1 MIITLLARHLGSRLT
16 REEIFVEKKI
26 FFGDLMKLLNERAIT
41 KNYEQ
46 ITDMVR
52 VNKILGNILDDYNSE
67 NLNKMNLVF
76 FEYAVQLFSFI
87 NFNKI

>member
-1 MIITLLARHLGSRLT
+1 MIITLLARHLSSRLT
-16 REEIFVEKKI
+16 RDEIFVEKKI

-52 VNKILGNILDDYNSE
+52 VNKILENILDDYNSE

-76 FEYAVQLFSFI
+76 FEYAVLFY
-87 NFNKI
+87 